1 MNTPVSLWVVATP
14 IGNREDIPTRARR
27 ILGEVDQVLAEDT
40 RHTGRL
46 LDSYGIEASL
56 FSLQEHNERQR
67 VDGLIEQMRAGRCF
81 ALVSDAGTPLLSDP
95 GYRLVRACGDAG
107 LRVAPVPGP
116 SAAVAA
122 LSVAGLASDRF
133 SFEGFL
139 PARRAARRKRLGRL
153 AQWSGTLIFFE
164 SPHRIAATLTDLAA
178 VIGGEREAC
187 LCRELTKKHETVR
200 RLPLAELR
208 DWVHAD
214 SDQRRGELVLVVA
227 GAGSDAAASETIP
240 VTVREL
246 YAELLQ
252 HLPPGTAA
260 GILARHLNVD
270 RKALYALGVDN
281 DAQGDPPTANG

>member
-1 MNTPVSLWVVATP
+1 MTAPVSLWVVATP
-14 IGNREDIPTRARR
+14 IGNREDISERARR
-27 ILGEVDQVLAEDT
+27 ILETVDQVLAEDT

-46 LDSYGIEASL
+46 LDSYAIKANL
-56 FSLQEHNERQR
+56 LSLQEHNERQR
-67 VDGLIEQMRAGRCF
+67 VDGLVEQMRAGRSF

-116 SAAVAA
+116 SAATAA

-139 PARRAARRKRLGRL
+139 PARRAARRKRLARL
-153 AQWSGTLIFFE
+153 AEWSGTLLFFE
-164 SPHRIAATLTDLAA
+164 SPHRISAALADLAELF
-178 VIGGEREAC
+178 GGDREAC

-200 RLPLAELR
+200 RMPLAALR
-208 DWVHAD
+208 DWVRDDA
-214 SDQRRGELVLVVA
+214 DQRRGELVLVVA
-227 GAGSDAAASETIP
+227 GAEAGAAATDEIP
-240 VTVREL
+240 VAVREL

-252 HLPPGTAA
+252 YLPPGTAA

-270 RKALYALGVDN
+270 RKTLYGFGVDSHGTKSP
-281 DAQGDPPTANG
+281 DSGQ